1 MDLKPRSIGSKLA
14 KRHQRLKKRAAR
26 AQADAVNSLVVIGA
40 TLFIG
45 VFVLASIGDSM
56 PQDHM
61 FNSSMQ
67 SVENVLGSSIE
78 LAAILPIVII
88 AAGLLF
94 YVRRFSGG
102 GSGGER
108 R

>member
-1 MDLKPRSIGSKLA
+1 MKEKILRLHKSAMD
-14 KRHQRLKKRAAR
+14 RANR
-26 AQADAVNSLVVIGA
+26 AQANAVNSLVVIGA

-45 VFVLASIGDSM
+45 VFVLASIGDAM
-56 PQDHM
+56 PQDSNGNIDLPM
-61 FNSSMQ
+61 FGSAFDN
-67 SVENVLGSSIE
+67 VTNVLGSSIE

-102 GSGGER
+102 GGAR